1 MGDKVPVNYVKG
13 KKNMLRTKQSW
24 LQCGCDI
31 CVFRFWFAE
40 ILSDEAIPTIKEDTE
55 YPEWLSTVGAKVTI
69 LWNFEAFCLFQVE
82 KLSFGIF
89 VCFFKEPSLGELVER
104 AETLGINEETFTV
117 QEAKRLK
124 RLLTLEEIKNANS
137 SKNSDSG

>member
-1 MGDKVPVNYVKG
+1 VGDKVPVNYVK
-13 KKNMLRTKQSW
+13 
-24 LQCGCDI
+24 
-31 CVFRFWFAE
+31 
-40 ILSDEAIPTIKEDTE
+40 DEAIPTIKEDTE
-55 YPEWLSTVGAKVTI
+55 YPEWLSTVGA
-69 LWNFEAFCLFQVE
+69 
-82 KLSFGIF
+82 
-89 VCFFKEPSLGELVER
+89 KEPSLGELVER